1 MIVGPVHYFKSRTGW
16 PLLMEPLH
24 KLARLG
30 QGESAAGEA
39 GPGLPAS
46 VTVPGQDAH
55 EDACCGLSPPG

>member
-1 MIVGPVHYFKSRTGW
+1 MTLGPVHYFKGRTGW

-46 VTVPGQDAH
+46 VPGQDAR
-55 EDACCGLSPPG
+55 EDARCGLSPPW